1 MKKIYLYG
9 KWKMNMSVQKIRE
22 FSDEVARTFSSSP
35 KLKEETDFCVF
46 PPFILIPEA
55 ISCLKKEGISVGAQ
69 TVSEYAS
76 GAYTG
81 EVAPSML
88 AEAGVKNVIV
98 GHSERRH
105 IYGES
110 SETVNT
116 KALSCL
122 KSGLVP
128 VLCVGETLDERDAG
142 KTLEVVKEQLL
153 TGVTDFPQDAQYIIA
168 YEPVWAIGTGRSASP
183 EDAEEVCAFIKKFIS
198 VPVLYGGSVKP
209 SNAAELFSQS
219 SVDGGLIGGA
229 SMKAFEYLDIL
240 RNFRTAE
247 SGLL

>member
-9 KWKMNMSVQKIRE
+9 NWKMNMSVPKIHE
-22 FSDEVARTFSSSP
+22 FSDEVGRSFLGSP
-35 KLKEETDFCVF
+35 KLKEKTEFCVF

-81 EVAPSML
+81 EIAPSML
-88 AEAGVKNVIV
+88 AESGVKNVIV

-105 IYGES
+105 IYGET
-110 SETVNT
+110 SETVNA

-122 KSGLVP
+122 SCGLVP
-128 VLCVGETLDERDAG
+128 VLCVGETLEERDSG

-153 TGVTDFPQDAQYIIA
+153 TGIKNFPHDARYIIA
-168 YEPVWAIGTGRSASP
+168 YEPVWAIGTGRSARP
-183 EDAEEVCAFIKKFIS
+183 EDAEEVCSFIKTFVS
-198 VPVLYGGSVKP
+198 VPILYGGSVKP
-209 SNAAELFSQS
+209 SNAAELFSQP

-229 SMKAFEYLDIL
+229 SMKASEYMGIL
-240 RNFRTAE
+240 ENFRTAE
-247 SGLL
+247 SQKA